1 MGGLQV
7 TTKLLDGVAML
18 HQYYEDTSA
27 YIRHN
32 YGDLRRVTTTQGW
45 TNMEIKKPWGV
56 YKSGKLVE
64 KCQTKGEAI
73 EEAMWAIAGE
83 GFDFNSDK
91 DDQAVYLDL
100 VDGYDVVGWCV
111 SRVHSEGE

>member
-32 YGDLRRVTTTQGW
+32 YDDLRRMAQPQDW
-45 TNMEIKKPWGV
+45 TNTMTKKPWGV

-64 KCQTKGEAI
+64 RCLTKGEAI
-73 EEAMWAIAGE
+73 EEATWAIAGE
-83 GFDFNSDK
+83 GFDFNDK

-100 VDGYDVVGWCV
+100 VDGYDVVGWSV
-111 SRVHSEGE
+111 ARIHSEGE